1 MFVSLFIL
9 ALGACGGGGGGE
21 SSPATP
27 QLPAPPPSP
36 DPPSGEIDI
45 SLAEGARFLR
55 QASFGPAEGDVVSLQ
70 TTGYEGWVDNQINA
84 PASSQLQHLS
94 ALPPPENGAEG
105 RRNRLEA
112 FFKYALENDDQLRQ
126 RMAFALSEI
135 MVVSDQG
142 ALANRAGGLASYYDM
157 LSEHAFGNFR
167 DLIGAVTLHPAM
179 GVYLSMLGNEKPD
192 AARNIRPDSFPLFGC
207 FPYCARK
214 IAAGHI
220 VEMPLK
226 SGSVCSMSSLV
237 CRIMSSASE
246 AMGRKINLCTPA
258 R

>member
-70 TTGYEGWVDNQINA
+70 TTGYEGWIDNQINA

-112 FFKYALENDDQLRQ
+112 FFKYAL
-126 RMAFALSEI
+126 RMTT
-135 MVVSDQG
+135 
-142 ALANRAGGLASYYDM
+142 SY
-157 LSEHAFGNFR
+157 
-167 DLIGAVTLHPAM
+167 
-179 GVYLSMLGNEKPD
+179 GNEWLSRFQKLWWSQIKVPW
-192 AARNIRPDSFPLFGC
+192 RTEQ
-207 FPYCARK
+207 
-214 IAAGHI
+214 
-220 VEMPLK
+220 V
-226 SGSVCSMSSLV
+226 V
-237 CRIMSSASE
+237 
-246 AMGRKINLCTPA
+246 
-258 R
+258 

>member
-1 MFVSLFIL
+1 MKTVLHSIYRLMFVSLFIL

-70 TTGYEGWVDNQINA
+70 TTGYEGWIDNQINA
-84 PASSQLQHLS
+84 PASSQLQHLA
-94 ALPPPENGAEG
+94 ALPLPENGAEG

-135 MVVSDQG
+135 MVVYLID
-142 ALANRAGGLASYYDM
+142 GLLNTYGHYAW
-157 LSEHAFGNFR
+157 
-167 DLIGAVTLHPAM
+167 
-179 GVYLSMLGNEKPD
+179 K
-192 AARNIRPDSFPLFGC
+192 NIS
-207 FPYCARK
+207 
-214 IAAGHI
+214 
-220 VEMPLK
+220 
-226 SGSVCSMSSLV
+226 
-237 CRIMSSASE
+237 
-246 AMGRKINLCTPA
+246 T
-258 R
+258 